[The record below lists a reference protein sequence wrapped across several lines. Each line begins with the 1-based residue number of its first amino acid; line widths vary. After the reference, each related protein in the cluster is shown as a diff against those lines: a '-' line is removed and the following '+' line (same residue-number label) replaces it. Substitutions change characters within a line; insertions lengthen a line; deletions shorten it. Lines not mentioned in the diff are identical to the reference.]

1 MNCQDVESTC
11 KARTGQL
18 CTDLWIASLEKQY
31 VICSRQISVDSS
43 DASCFISGFAS
54 IYKDRTTYQPGGVV
68 NIKNVRRNESGTY
81 TCECKCRTSTVE
93 SKSYYGVIIVRK
105 S

>member
-11 KARTGQL
+11 KDRGGQL
-18 CTDLWIASLEKQY
+18 CTAIWLAHLSDGFY
-31 VICSRQISVDSS
+31 TVCSRQISVDSS
-43 DASCFISGFAS
+43 DGRCFISGTT

-81 TCECKCRTSTVE
+81 KCECKCRTSIVG
-93 SKSYYGVIIVRK
+93 SKSYYGVIIVCE
-105 S
+105 